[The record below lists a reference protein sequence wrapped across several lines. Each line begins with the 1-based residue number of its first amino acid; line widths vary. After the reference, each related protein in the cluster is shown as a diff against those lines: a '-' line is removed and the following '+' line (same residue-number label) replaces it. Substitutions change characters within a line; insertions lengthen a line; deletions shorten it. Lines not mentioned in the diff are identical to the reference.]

1 MVRTKNWDDELLKAA
16 ENGNLIKVQTAL
28 ENGANPN
35 AKNNNNGSTPL
46 HIAAYKGHVEI
57 VKILLDRG
65 ADLNAKD
72 NTGHAPLHWAA
83 IEGHVDVVRVLLD
96 RGANPNA
103 KNNTGHTPL
112 HNAAYFGHV
121 EIVKILL
128 DRGADLN
135 AKDNTGHAPLHWAAI
150 EGHVDVVRVLLDRGA
165 NPNAKNNTGHTP
177 LHNAA
182 YFGHVEIVKLLLER
196 GADPRIA
203 DNGGHI
209 PLDYA
214 KDSAIRIYILSNMQY
229 PRLISKTSAY
239 ALAYALVELA
249 YRAVLYSDN
258 YEEALSLIKKINTVD
273 TKDVVSSLEDKI
285 NRNLGT
291 KEDILK
297 KIELLRNQIVYPNN
311 IY

>member
-1 MVRTKNWDDELLKAA
+1 MVRTTSWGDELLVAA
-16 ENGNLIKVQTAL
+16 RNGDLIEVQTLL
-28 ENGANPN
+28 EKGADPN
-35 AKNNNNGSTPL
+35 TRIDDGWTPLHWAAFKGHVDVVRVLLERGADPKAKDNNGRRPL
-46 HIAAYKGHVEI
+46 HIAAQIGHVEI

-65 ADLNAKD
+65 ADPNAK
-72 NTGHAPLHWAA
+72 NNNNGSTPLHEAA
-83 IEGHVDVVRVLLD
+83 LNGHVDVVRVLLD
-96 RGANPNA
+96 RGA
-103 KNNTGHTPL
+103 
-112 HNAAYFGHV
+112 
-121 EIVKILL
+121 
-128 DRGADLN
+128 D
-135 AKDNTGHAPLHWAAI
+135 
-150 EGHVDVVRVLLDRGA
+150 
-165 NPNAKNNTGHTP
+165 PNAKNNTGHTP

-258 YEEALSLIKKINTVD
+258 YEEALFWIKKINTVN
-273 TKDVVSSLEDKI
+273 TKDVISSLENKI
-285 NRNLGT
+285 KHNLGT
-291 KEDILK
+291 KEDILL
-297 KIELLRNQIVYPNN
+297 KIELLRNQIGLSKK
-311 IY
+311 